1 MMCLEMKLKNH
12 LVSSSFLLPYN
23 IMSQHGL
30 PLPRQ
35 NLCRSLSECV
45 YAYVCVCV
53 WVCVCVC
60 VMGLCTILSSAVGC
74 FWLPSHCCC
83 TTPQACLS
91 AAHTHTHPRT
101 PMHFSTSPPIVHMYN
116 LLTLAH
122 TYTQTHT
129 QSHTQF
135 SMHAAPPQS
144 GVLWCCVA
152 PASLSLSQTHTQ
164 IHTHTHSPMR
174 RALPAVILAC

>member
-1 MMCLEMKLKNH
+1 MGFHSPDRICAVLSVSVCMHMC
-12 LVSSSFLLPYN
+12 
-23 IMSQHGL
+23 
-30 PLPRQ
+30 
-35 NLCRSLSECV
+35 
-45 YAYVCVCV
+45 VCVCV

-60 VMGLCTILSSAVGC
+60 VWWDSAPFSPLQSGVSGS
-74 FWLPSHCCC
+74 LP
-83 TTPQACLS
+83 T
-91 AAHTHTHPRT
+91 AAAPLHRPASLQHTHTHTHTHPRT

-152 PASLSLSQTHTQ
+152 PASLSLSPKHTHRYTRTHTLLWGVHCQ
-164 IHTHTHSPMR
+164 QWS
-174 RALPAVILAC
+174 